1 MTTGTAARMRAWTG
15 PAVLGFGF
23 RPFFLLGSLW
33 AAGAMAAWVAMLL
46 GALAMPSRFDP
57 VAWHAHAFL
66 FGYLGAVVGGFL
78 LTAVPNWTGRL
89 PVTGWGLGALVL
101 LWCAGRV
108 VVAMSSG
115 LHPALVILV
124 DLAFPAAL
132 GAVLLREILAG
143 RNWRN
148 LPILGL
154 LAVFA
159 GANLLFHIEG
169 GNGFGTRLGL
179 AAALMMIALVGGRI
193 IPSFTRNWLVK
204 RDVPY
209 RPASPMQGF
218 DKAALAVTI
227 PALLMWVVLPDYAA
241 SGGLLILAGGLHMLR
256 LARWQGHRSW
266 REPLVWVLHSGY
278 LFVPLGA
285 LVMGIAILAPDRIA
299 IATAQHLWMAG
310 AIGLMTMAVMTRATL
325 GHTGRTLHAGPAT
338 AALYL
343 AMIVA
348 TVARVAAGFRPDL
361 AATLHAVSGTC
372 WIAAFAGFV
381 LIYGPMLLRP
391 KV

>member
-1 MTTGTAARMRAWTG
+1 MRAWTG

-33 AAGAMAAWVAMLL
+33 AAGAMAVWVAILL
-46 GALAMPSRFDP
+46 GALAIPSRFDP

-78 LTAVPNWTGRL
+78 LTAVPNWTGHL

-148 LPILGL
+148 LQILGL

-159 GANLLFHIEG
+159 GANLFFHIEG

-204 RDVPY
+204 RDLPY

-218 DKAALAVTI
+218 DKATLALTI
-227 PALLMWVVLPDYAA
+227 PALLVWVVLSHHAA
-241 SGGLLILAGGLHMLR
+241 SGGLLILAGGFHILR

-266 REPLVWVLHSGY
+266 REPLVWVLHAGY

-299 IATAQHLWMAG
+299 LASAQHLWMAG

-325 GHTGRTLHAGPAT
+325 GHTERTLHAGPAT
-338 AALYL
+338 AALYI

-348 TVARVAAGFRPDL
+348 TLARVAAGFWPDL
-361 AATLHAVSGTC
+361 AATLHAASGIF

-381 LIYGPMLLRP
+381 LI
-391 KV
+391 